1 MARHFVLLAAFAPLV
16 LAYSNTAP
24 LLAWSSSQSNA
35 IDNLPTSGRQASAIL
50 DSILTDDSICDFD
63 AVVLVQHP
71 GVHASDLRTLSSDSE
86 ITRALKDAPSSRSYP
101 YVLNEEAGWALR
113 QVAPGVAK
121 MCGSRMVKYAP
132 GEDTSDVQL
141 DSGEKYAVV
150 LDAPTLVGE
159 GEERGDIMDEQSTA
173 IASELQLLSAA
184 FPNHLVIYAGLPV
197 SSHFARAPAV
207 FAPSNTT
214 LPDGGILKK
223 YQLLTPGL
231 IVSLLVV
238 LFVFLP
244 VLYIG
249 ITSLAG
255 IQNPVKM
262 DLPKGFN
269 AQEKKNQ

>member
-1 MARHFVLLAAFAPLV
+1 VL
-16 LAYSNTAP
+16 
-24 LLAWSSSQSNA
+24 Q
-35 IDNLPTSGRQASAIL
+35 
-50 DSILTDDSICDFD
+50 
-63 AVVLVQHP
+63 
-71 GVHASDLRTLSSDSE
+71 VHASDLRTLSSDSE

-159 GEERGDIMDEQSTA
+159 GEERGDIMDEQSMYSSHISLGPTNSSSLGTA

-214 LPDGGILKK
+214 LPDG
-223 YQLLTPGL
+223 
-231 IVSLLVV
+231 VSLGGVV
-238 LFVFLP
+238 CVLARPLYWHYVFGGNSEPCQDGSAQGLQCPGEEEP
-244 VLYIG
+244 VELG
-249 ITSLAG
+249 AMHVCNLRSFPLQLDVVRDA
-255 IQNPVKM
+255 
-262 DLPKGFN
+262 
-269 AQEKKNQ
+269 